1 MSGKEK
7 KRGREAQGMGA
18 REGLSEWLI
27 KRLDMPPDVLCGGM
41 RVEMRGRER
50 VFWWRDAKRSSPT
63 PLPSSVCDSHG
74 ACLSLRERGFC
85 AIPILRARWDLRV
98 WCALFALRRM
108 SHAEFLFAWMEDP

>member
-41 RVEMRGRER
+41 RVEMRGRESLL
-50 VFWWRDAKRSSPT
+50 VEGCKKILTYTPT
-63 PLPSSVCDSHG
+63 LVRLRLPRCVLVIEGERLLCHSYLAG
-74 ACLSLRERGFC
+74 AVGLEGM
-85 AIPILRARWDLRV
+85 V
-98 WCALFALRRM
+98 CALRF
-108 SHAEFLFAWMEDP
+108 EEDVSC